1 MRKLIAWN
9 LMSLDGHFQGS
20 RPWDLDFHQSVWGD
34 ELEAIS
40 LDQLA
45 DMDML
50 LFGRK
55 TYDGM
60 KDHWERASGAIA
72 EAMNGMP
79 KRVASR
85 RVEETTWRN
94 AAVMDTDVVS
104 FVRREK
110 ATAGKNIYVFGSA
123 DLLDTLLMH
132 GLVDECRICLAPLTL
147 GRGSPLFKSGRGQ
160 NLKLLE
166 ARTLKTGGIF
176 ARYDA
181 RPDRVDSALRLV
193 EAPADAVYAAL
204 VDPEAMVLWRAP
216 DGMAA
221 EVLELDR
228 REGGRFRMALRY
240 DNPDQPGKSGDG
252 SDIFESRFVRLDPH
266 REVTE
271 AIAFQSDDPAY
282 SGTMMMTTHLR
293 PVGDAT
299 EVSIIAR
306 DVPEGIAQEDHLVG
320 LSSTLAKLEEF
331 LLQRPS

>member
-9 LMSLDGHFQGS
+9 LMSLDGYFEGS
-20 RPWDLDFHQSVWGD
+20 RPWDLDFHQSVWGG

-45 DMDML
+45 EMDML

-60 KDHWERASGAIA
+60 KDHWETASGAIA

-79 KRVASR
+79 KRIASR
-85 RVEETTWRN
+85 HMEETTWRN
-94 AAVMDTDVVS
+94 AAVIDTDVVS

-110 ATAGKNIYVFGSA
+110 AATGKAIYVFGSA

-132 GLVDECRICLAPLTL
+132 GLVDECRICLAPVTL
-147 GRGSPLFKSGRGQ
+147 GRGAPLFKPGRGQ

-181 RPDRVDSALRLV
+181 RPDRVDSALRLIP
-193 EAPADAVYAAL
+193 APAETVYAAL
-204 VDPEAMVLWRAP
+204 IDPEAMVQWRAP

-221 EVLELDR
+221 EVLEIDS
-228 REGGRFRMALRY
+228 REGVRFRMALRY
-240 DNPDQPGKSGDG
+240 DTPEQPGKFGDG
-252 SDIFESRFVRLDPH
+252 LDIFESHFARLDPH

-271 AIAFQSDDPAY
+271 AIVFQSDDPAY
-282 SGTMMMTTHLR
+282 SGTMKMTTHLR

-306 DVPEGIAQEDHLVG
+306 DVPAGIGQEDHLIG
-320 LSSTLAKLEEF
+320 LQSTLARLEHF
-331 LLQRPS
+331 VLQPRS

>member
-1 MRKLIAWN
+1 MRKLITWN
-9 LMSLDGHFQGS
+9 LMSLDGHFEGS
-20 RPWDLDFHQSVWGD
+20 RPWDLDFHQSVWGG

-60 KDHWERASGAIA
+60 KDHWETASGAIA

-85 RVEETTWRN
+85 HMEETTWRN
-94 AAVMDTDVVS
+94 AAVIDTDVVS

-110 ATAGKNIYVFGSA
+110 AATGRAIYVFGSA

-147 GRGSPLFKSGRGQ
+147 GCGSPLFKPGRGQ

-181 RPDRVDSALRLV
+181 RPGRVDSALRLI
-193 EAPADAVYAAL
+193 EAPAEAVYAAL
-204 VDPEAMVLWRAP
+204 IDPEAMVQWRAP

-221 EVLELDR
+221 EVLEMDR

-240 DNPDQPGKSGDG
+240 DTPDQPGKSGDG
-252 SDIFESRFVRLDPH
+252 LDIFESRFVRLEPNC
-266 REVTE
+266 EVTE
-271 AIAFQSDDPAY
+271 AIAFQSNDPAY

-293 PVGDAT
+293 PVGNAT
-299 EVSIIAR
+299 EVSIIAK
-306 DVPEGIAQEDHLVG
+306 DVPEGIAQEDHFVG
-320 LSSTLAKLEEF
+320 LNSTLDKLKHF
-331 LLQRPS
+331 VLSRPS

>member
-9 LMSLDGHFQGS
+9 LMSLDGHFEGS

-60 KDHWERASGAIA
+60 KAHWEGATGAIA
-72 EAMNGMP
+72 DAMNGMP

-85 RVEETTWRN
+85 RMEATWRN
-94 AAVMDTDVVS
+94 SVVMDTDVVS

-110 ATAGKNIYVFGSA
+110 AAAGKNIYVFGSA

-132 GLVDECRICLAPLTL
+132 GLVDECRICLAPVVL
-147 GRGSPLFKSGRGQ
+147 RDGSPLFKPGRRQ
-160 NLKLLE
+160 TLKLLE
-166 ARTLKTGGIF
+166 SRALKTGGVF

-181 RPDRVDSALRLV
+181 HPGRVDSALRFV

-204 VDPEAMVLWRAP
+204 IDPEAMGLWRAP
-216 DGMAA
+216 DGMTA
-221 EVLELDR
+221 EVLEIDP
-228 REGGRFRMALRY
+228 REGGRFRMALSY

-252 SDIFESRFVRLDPH
+252 LDVFESHFVRLDPH

-271 AIAFQSDDPAY
+271 AIVFQSDDPAY

-299 EVSIIAR
+299 EVSITAR
-306 DVPEGIAQEDHLVG
+306 DVPAGIAQDDHLAG
-320 LSSTLAKLEEF
+320 LNSTLAKLEEF
-331 LLQRPS
+331 LLRRPL